1 MPTAIDRRQIIHAC
15 VGMSALVAGQSV
27 ILPQCFAAGAE
38 SDAEIESMKR
48 ALIPRTRR
56 GGAEQLTV
64 ERQTVERLK
73 AVRQKRGGGLN
84 LQERDELY
92 EATRQMPQTDLEI
105 FFAFDSAE
113 LLPEATTRLDKLGK
127 VLADPALQQNN
138 IVISGHTDRKGS
150 AEYNQGLSERRAAS
164 VVDYLVNTFGLD
176 RNNLMAVGYGFER
189 LKNPADPMA
198 AENRRVQVVNGQRP

>member
-1 MPTAIDRRQIIHAC
+1 MPTTIDRRQIIRAC
-15 VGMSALVAGQSV
+15 VGISALVAGQSL

-38 SDAEIESMKR
+38 SDDEIESMKR

-64 ERQTVERLK
+64 ERETVERLK
-73 AVRQKRGGGLN
+73 TVRQRRGGLN

-113 LLPEATTRLDKLGK
+113 LLPEATARLDKLGK
-127 VLADPALQQNN
+127 VLSDPALQQNN
-138 IVISGHTDRKGS
+138 IVINGHTDRKGP
-150 AEYNQGLSERRAAS
+150 AEYNQGLSERRAGS
-164 VVDYLVNTFGLD
+164 VVDYLVKKFGLD
-176 RNNLMAVGYGFER
+176 RNNLTAVGYGFER
-189 LKNPADPMA
+189 LKNAADPLSA
-198 AENRRVQVVNGQRP
+198 QNRRVQVVNGGRP

>member
-15 VGMSALVAGQSV
+15 VGISALVAGQSL
-27 ILPQCFAAGAE
+27 ILPHCFAAE
-38 SDAEIESMKR
+38 SDAEIDSMKR

-73 AVRQKRGGGLN
+73 AVRQKRGGLN

-150 AEYNQGLSERRAAS
+150 ADYNQGLSERRAAS
-164 VVDYLVNTFGLD
+164 VVDYLVNKLGLD

-198 AENRRVQVVNGQRP
+198 AENRRVQVINGQRP